1 MKRIIALLFIIQFSF
16 IGYGQSLENI
26 DYLNG
31 FKQFKFGK
39 KANELNDIEKDDLL
53 KTGNRVS
60 KYIYRKKIKLRI
72 DFPIS
77 FIDFIDN
84 ELYSIK
90 LFKNFSADEIKEQVE
105 LKKKLKLDTPFDS
118 VAEELIEL
126 FGNEYKT
133 YEIKSDLFSEGGNR
147 TIWETKKNYVELC
160 FREFGGK
167 YRIEVI
173 FVNKKLENKAKLSNY
188 E

>member
-1 MKRIIALLFIIQFSF
+1 MKKITALLLITQFNF

-31 FKQFKFGK
+31 FKQFKFEK
-39 KANELNDIEKDDLL
+39 KVNELNDIEKDDLL

-60 KYIYRKKIKLRI
+60 RYIYRKKIKLRI
-72 DFPIS
+72 DFLIT

-90 LFKNFSADEIKEQVE
+90 LFRNLSSDEIKEQFE
-105 LKKKLKLDTPFDS
+105 LKEKLKLDTSFDS
-118 VAEELIEL
+118 VTKELIEL

-133 YEIKSDLFSEGGNR
+133 YEIKSDLFSEGGSR
-147 TIWETKKNYVELC
+147 TVWETKKNYVELC
-160 FREFGGK
+160 FRDFRGK

-173 FVNKKLENKAKLSNY
+173 FVNKELKNKAKLSNY